1 MNHFEYRAGALYA
14 EDVPLADIAAAVG
27 TPFYCYSTATLE
39 RHYRVFAQAFAD
51 VPATVCY
58 SLKANANLAVVRTL
72 ARLGAGA
79 DVVSGGELKCALAA
93 GVAPERIIFSG
104 VGKTRDEMVLALGAG
119 ILQFN
124 VESFAELELLSGI
137 AESLGARAAVA
148 LRVNPDVDAGTHEK
162 ITTGVRGNKFGIDHD
177 RAREAA
183 RRAAALGGVELVGLA
198 VHIGSQLTDLAPF
211 EAAFSRLGELVRSLR
226 ADGHGIDRLDLG
238 GGLGIRY
245 RDETTA
251 LPDAYAEMIKR
262 VTAGLGC
269 HLYLEPGRMIVGNAG
284 VLVARVLYVKESGAR
299 SFVVVDAAMN
309 DLPRP
314 ALYDAYHEIEPVEA
328 PAAGAERA
336 PVDVVGPVCESGD
349 SFARDRA
356 LPPLGPGD
364 LVVFRTAGAYSAVMA
379 STYNARPLAP
389 EVLVRGG
396 EFAVVRRRPG
406 FDEMTALEEMPDW
419 LGDAPRAAGGRARG
433 VA

>member
-1 MNHFEYRAGALYA
+1 MNHFEYRNGALCA

-39 RHYRVFAQAFAD
+39 RHYRVFTAAFAD
-51 VPATVCY
+51 VPASVCY

-72 ARLGAGA
+72 AALGAGA

-93 GVAPERIIFSG
+93 GVPAARIIFSG
-104 VGKTRDEMVLALGAG
+104 VGKTRDEMALALGAG

-124 VESFAELELLSGI
+124 VESFAELELLSEV
-137 AESLGARAAVA
+137 AESFGARAPVA
-148 LRVNPDVDAGTHEK
+148 LRINPDVDARTHAK

-177 RAREAA
+177 RARDAAA
-183 RRAAALGGVELVGLA
+183 RAAGLAGVDLVGLA
-198 VHIGSQLTDLAPF
+198 VHIGSQLTELAPF
-211 EAAFSRLGELVRSLR
+211 EAAFTRVAELARTLR
-226 ADGHGIDRLDLG
+226 ADGHTIDRLDLG

-245 RDETTA
+245 HDETAA
-251 LPDAYAEMIKR
+251 LPDAYAEMVKR
-262 VTAGLGC
+262 TTAGLGC
-269 HLYLEPGRMIVGNAG
+269 QLYFEPGRVIVGNAG
-284 VLVARVLYVKESGAR
+284 VLVAQVLYVKDSGAR
-299 SFVVVDAAMN
+299 RFVVVDAAMN

-314 ALYDAYHEIEPVEA
+314 TLYDAYHEIEPVAA
-328 PAAGAERA
+328 PAPGAVKA

-349 SFARDRA
+349 TFARDRA
-356 LPPLGPGD
+356 LPPLSPGD
-364 LVVFRTAGAYSAVMA
+364 LLVFRTAGAYGAVMA

-389 EVLVRGG
+389 EVLVRGA
-396 EFAVVRRRPG
+396 EFALVRRRPD

-419 LGDAPRAAGGRARG
+419 LGDAPGAAGGRARG